1 MSHKTRPTRNRNRAR
16 AAVMDDDD
24 DEDEYEG
31 PLDDAFDDDDGM
43 YLRWHTSTNGGPTNA
58 SG

>member
-1 MSHKTRPTRNRNRAR
+1 MSRKTRPVRNRNRAR
-16 AAVMDDDD
+16 AAVMDDDE

-43 YLRWHTSTNGGPTNA
+43 YSRNTMSRNGR
-58 SG
+58 

>member
-1 MSHKTRPTRNRNRAR
+1 MSHKTRPVRNRNRAR
-16 AAVMDDDD
+16 VAVADEDE

-43 YLRWHTSTNGGPTNA
+43 YSRQSMSCDGG
-58 SG
+58 